1 MDILKTQVAIIG
13 SGPAGLLLGQLLY
26 KAGIDHIIV
35 EQRSAEYVASRIRAG
50 ILEQV
55 SVDLLKQAGVDQ
67 NLKEKGL
74 PHSGIEILTN
84 DELHRVDLAALTGG
98 KQVTVYGQT
107 EVTKDLMAAREAA
120 QLTSFYEA
128 QNVQVKDFYTAPKVE
143 FEYQGKAFQIQCDF
157 IAGCDG
163 YHGVCRASVPE
174 DKIKTFEK
182 VYPFGW
188 LGVLADVPPVADE
201 LIYVQSERGF
211 ALCSM
216 RSETRSRYY
225 LQVPLTD
232 HVEDWSDEK
241 FWDELKNRLDPE
253 SREKLVTGPS
263 IEKSIAPLRS
273 FVTEPMR
280 FGKLFLAGDAAHI
293 VPPTGAKG
301 LNLAASDIAYLSSA
315 LIEYYAEGS
324 EQGINEYSEKC
335 LQRVWKAERFSWWMT
350 HLLHRFETESEFD
363 HKIKQAEL
371 SYVLGS
377 IAGKTTLAEN
387 YVGLPYEIKQIDSFK
402 HAS

>member
-67 NLKEKGL
+67 NLKDKGL

-84 DELHRVDLAALTGG
+84 GVKHRVDLAALTGG

-107 EVTKDLMAAREAA
+107 EVTKDLMTAREAEK
-120 QLTSFYEA
+120 LTSFYEA
-128 QNVQVKDFYTAPKVE
+128 QNVQVKDFYTSPKVE
-143 FEYQGKAFQIQCDF
+143 FEYQGKAFQIECDF

-253 SREKLVTGPS
+253 SREKLVTGAS

-315 LIEYYAEGS
+315 LVQYYVEGS
-324 EQGINEYSEKC
+324 EQGIDEYSEKC

-377 IAGKTTLAEN
+377 IAGRTTLAEN

>member
-1 MDILKTQVAIIG
+1 
-13 SGPAGLLLGQLLY
+13 
-26 KAGIDHIIV
+26 
-35 EQRSAEYVASRIRAG
+35 VASRIRAG

-67 NLKEKGL
+67 NLKDKGL

-84 DELHRVDLAALTGG
+84 GVKHRVDLAALTGG

-107 EVTKDLMAAREAA
+107 EVTKDLMTAREAEK
-120 QLTSFYEA
+120 LTSFYEA
-128 QNVQVKDFYTAPKVE
+128 QNVQVKDFYTSPKVE
-143 FEYQGKAFQIQCDF
+143 FEYQGKAFQIECDF

-188 LGVLADVPPVADE
+188 LGVLADVPPVDDE

-232 HVEDWSDEK
+232 HVENWSDEK

-253 SREKLVTGPS
+253 SREKLVTGAS

-315 LIEYYAEGS
+315 LVEYYVEGS
-324 EQGINEYSEKC
+324 EQGIDEYSEKC

-377 IAGKTTLAEN
+377 IAGRTTLAEN

>member
-67 NLKEKGL
+67 NLKDKGL

-84 DELHRVDLAALTGG
+84 GVKHRVDLAALTGG

-107 EVTKDLMAAREAA
+107 EVTKDLMTAREAE

-128 QNVQVKDFYTAPKVE
+128 QNVQIKDFYNAPKVE
-143 FEYQGKAFQIQCDF
+143 FEYKGKAFQIQCDF

-241 FWDELKNRLDPE
+241 FWDELKNRLDPV
-253 SREKLVTGPS
+253 SREKLVTGTS

-315 LIEYYAEGS
+315 LVQYYVEGS
-324 EQGINEYSEKC
+324 EQGIDEYSEKC

-377 IAGKTTLAEN
+377 VAGKTTLAEN